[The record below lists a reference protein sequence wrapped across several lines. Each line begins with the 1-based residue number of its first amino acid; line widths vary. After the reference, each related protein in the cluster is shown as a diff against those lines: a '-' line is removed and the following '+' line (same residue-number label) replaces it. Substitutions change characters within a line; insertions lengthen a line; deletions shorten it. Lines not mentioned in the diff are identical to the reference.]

1 MARKFRRNGHFT
13 RRVAA
18 ASKSTFNREILI
30 DLQFAI
36 VSTANISY
44 RNTMDRIVGY
54 FYASSIAV
62 GFNKI
67 VCHPR
72 DTATPD
78 FQSNRDQ
85 L

>member
-36 VSTANISY
+36 VSTAYVVPKYDGQNSWLLLRVI
-44 RNTMDRIVGY
+44 DRHW
-54 FYASSIAV
+54 F
-62 GFNKI
+62 
-67 VCHPR
+67 
-72 DTATPD
+72 
-78 FQSNRDQ
+78 
-85 L
+85 